1 MLEARRSTLRFHP
14 LPDGVEM
21 DAAWIEGAELVR
33 LETSDLGRFS
43 KWVRMEGLV
52 LDQVGALPPAPP
64 IESDD

>member
-1 MLEARRSTLRFHP
+1 MLEARRSRLRFVP
-14 LPDGVEM
+14 PPDGVEM

-43 KWVRMEGLV
+43 KWIRVENLV

-64 IESDD
+64 FELDD